1 MNLAIMSTLL
11 RLSTALA
18 FVLAANLAV
27 VPATQAAQA
36 GHKPRLLVLTDIENG
51 PDDAMS
57 MVRFLVYANH
67 YDIEGLAATTSTH
80 QCARVA
86 PQRIRQ
92 IVAACGKVRAT
103 RMAAAVDRFVAKLRV
118 YAMMEGDTPSFLN
131 LVDNG
136 LSDPEHPDW
145 GGWGGRYELYTSR
158 KERWFE
164 QPETRPTW
172 TNAQDEVLGV
182 DGKWDTTNHA
192 TIWRWRSAMQNDFAA
207 RMVLGPGPQHGAAHG
222 KPDAAAV
229 APRCQVGHGPAR
241 QSILRRMARLAPQD
255 HMPGLYKASQDIVL
269 LGARRSP
276 SASLLYLE
284 VSEPGNPRQSF
295 DINLYKT
302 GLDVAAVA
310 APLQQAA
317 RCLVVP
323 PEQLDS
329 QLQRLGP
336 CRLGH
341 LSSGLDRHGQ
351 PFLTVYAEI
360 H

>member
-1 MNLAIMSTLL
+1 MTIENTPALRLLGRLDKLAIPYGREDSFKLGRQRLISNRILIGVGVDATRRAADGLL
-11 RLSTALA
+11 GTAMEELRMPQACLDVLLPHAALA
-18 FVLAANLAV
+18 NAV
-27 VPATQAAQA
+27 FFGVEDLGESCVCKVYLEFWDQVRNTVRRTGSRTP
-36 GHKPRLLVLTDIENG
+36 LLL
-51 PDDAMS
+51 
-57 MVRFLVYANH
+57 H
-67 YDIEGLAATTSTH
+67 
-80 QCARVA
+80 
-86 PQRIRQ
+86 
-92 IVAACGKVRAT
+92 
-103 RMAAAVDRFVAKLRV
+103 
-118 YAMMEGDTPSFLN
+118 
-131 LVDNG
+131 
-136 LSDPEHPDW
+136 
-145 GGWGGRYELYTSR
+145 
-158 KERWFE
+158 
-164 QPETRPTW
+164 
-172 TNAQDEVLGV
+172 LGV
-182 DGKWDTTNHA
+182 KWDT
-192 TIWRWRSAMQNDFAA
+192 A
-207 RMVLGPGPQHGAAHG
+207 RPGRREVAHYHCH
-222 KPDAAAV
+222 PLLDV
-229 APRCQVGHGPAR
+229 